1 MLKPVPNPAWRPA
14 QDHAR
19 RLAAISHHF
28 LSEQAAVPTAGTE
41 THALA
46 VLLAVQPDTPTLPES
61 SYLLHALARQLNLP
75 GQGEAR
81 GWTLQT
87 YTQPQDVP
95 RGTPTLL
102 LVDPTLESTRTA
114 YALIKLLCQ
123 DGCGPVGV
131 LFRAGDDLAA
141 ARRCYRRLAVG
152 ALRFLGQSLI
162 NLGWLPNPGRHF
174 AAALAHAAQT
184 IHSQQRPHA
193 AHDAHEIVQ

>member
-1 MLKPVPNPAWRPA
+1 MLNPVPNPAWRPA

-28 LSEQAAVPTAGTE
+28 LSGQATVPAASE
-41 THALA
+41 ARPLA
-46 VLLAVQPDTPTLPES
+46 VLLAVQADAPTLPES

-75 GQGEAR
+75 GQGEGH
-81 GWTLQT
+81 GWALQT
-87 YTQPQDVP
+87 YAQPQGVP

-114 YALIKLLCQ
+114 YALIKQLCQ

-131 LFRAGDDLAA
+131 LFRAGDDLTA

-184 IHSQQRPHA
+184 IHSQQRPQSA
-193 AHDAHEIVQ
+193 QEVKQ

>member
-14 QDHAR
+14 QEHAR

-28 LSEQAAVPTAGTE
+28 LSGQPAVPAASE
-41 THALA
+41 AQPLA
-46 VLLAVQPDTPTLPES
+46 VLLAVQSDAPTLPDS
-61 SYLLHALARQLNLP
+61 SYLLHALTRQLNLP
-75 GQGEAR
+75 GLSEGR
-81 GWTLQT
+81 HWTLHT
-87 YTQPQDVP
+87 YAQPQDVP

-102 LVDPTLESTRTA
+102 LIDPDLESTRTA
-114 YALIKLLCQ
+114 YALIKALCQ
-123 DGCGPVGV
+123 HGCGPVGV

-152 ALRFLGQSLI
+152 VLRFLGQSLI

-184 IHSQQRPHA
+184 IHSQQRPQSA
-193 AHDAHEIVQ
+193 QEVTQ

>member
-1 MLKPVPNPAWRPA
+1 MLTPVPNPAWKPA

-28 LSEQAAVPTAGTE
+28 LSEQAPVPAARAA
-41 THALA
+41 HQPLA
-46 VLLAVQPDTPTLPES
+46 VLLAVHPDEPSLPDS
-61 SYLLHALARQLNLP
+61 NYLLHALARQLNLP
-75 GQGEAR
+75 GLSDGC
-81 GWTLQT
+81 GWRLQT
-87 YTQPQDVP
+87 FADPHAVP
-95 RGTPTLL
+95 RGMPALL

-114 YALIKLLCQ
+114 YTLIKELCQ

-131 LFRAGDDLAA
+131 LFRAGDDLGA

-152 ALRFLGQSLI
+152 ALRFLGQSPI

-184 IHSQQRPHA
+184 IHSQQRPHSTGS
-193 AHDAHEIVQ
+193 AHEAMQ